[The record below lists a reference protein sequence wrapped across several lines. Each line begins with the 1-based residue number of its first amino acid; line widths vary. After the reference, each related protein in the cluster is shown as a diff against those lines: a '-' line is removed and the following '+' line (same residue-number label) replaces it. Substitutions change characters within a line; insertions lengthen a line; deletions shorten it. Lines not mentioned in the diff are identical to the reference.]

1 MTRRLTF
8 DRLATT
14 EDSADPV
21 IHAELPDTASY
32 ANIIYCGSL
41 DPAELRVAHVASRR
55 QGDMAV
61 ILDEVVEQT
70 GVTLVRFLTPLDEL
84 KDDGATNLMDRLDG
98 FTEATETVTHD
109 GDELEVESYVG
120 EWRLDRG

>member
-14 EDSADPV
+14 EDSTDPV
-21 IHAELPDTASY
+21 IHAELPDTESY

-70 GVTLVRFLTPLDEL
+70 GVTLVRFLTPLDGL
-84 KDDGATNLMDRLDG
+84 KDEGATKLMDRLDG
-98 FTEATETVTHD
+98 FTEAVETVTHD

-120 EWRLDRG
+120 EWRPDRG